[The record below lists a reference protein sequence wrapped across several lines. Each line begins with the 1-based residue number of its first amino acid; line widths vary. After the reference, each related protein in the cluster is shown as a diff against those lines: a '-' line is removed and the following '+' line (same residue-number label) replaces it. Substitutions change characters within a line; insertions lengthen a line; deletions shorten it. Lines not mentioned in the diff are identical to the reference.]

1 MSRRPPLL
9 EPHRFTGHARTMTE
23 RLTARLSRLDAL
35 ALFLNLAFAAGIT
48 YMAATSSFQPPDY
61 KVYLETTDGAMA
73 DFYYAYWL
81 LPVMRALDL
90 LPLYLHFLLWGG
102 AAVGGVFIAARIF
115 GGRVPAALLTYQM
128 LFATFY
134 GQFTGIMVGALAVFW
149 WALAQRRW
157 HVAGFALFVAATK
170 YHIAGPFALLL
181 WLLADIT
188 WRDRLRVLVVPLVL
202 GAISLVAYPLWPLD
216 LLDNLRANPPKDEGS
231 IALWQW
237 IGPLA
242 LLLWLPLLLPMARG
256 RRVVAAA
263 SAIALGLPYFQQTDL
278 LMLYALPV
286 GGLALLGNAGF
297 LYALYM
303 DRALRAMA
311 LVPLVIYIAAIGPPL
326 LARLRE
332 VAGKQR
338 AIMRSNRT
346 E

>member
-9 EPHRFTGHARTMTE
+9 EPHRFTGDARAMTE
-23 RLTARLSRLDAL
+23 RITARLSRLEAV
-35 ALFLNLAFAAGIT
+35 ALFFNLTFAAGIT
-48 YMAATSSFQPPDY
+48 YMAASSDFQPPDY
-61 KVYLETTDGAMA
+61 KVYIETTDGAMA

-102 AAVGGVFIAARIF
+102 AAVGGIFLAARVF

-149 WALAQRRW
+149 WALARRRW
-157 HVAGFALFVAATK
+157 HVAGLALFVAATK

-181 WLLADIT
+181 WLLADVT
-188 WRDRLRVLVVPLVL
+188 WRDRLRVLVVPLIL

-256 RRVVAAA
+256 RRVVVAA

-278 LMLYALPV
+278 LMLYTLPV
-286 GGLALLGNAGF
+286 GWLALLGNTGF
-297 LYALYM
+297 LYVLYT

-311 LVPLVIYIAAIGPPL
+311 LVPLVIYVVAVGPPL
-326 LARLRE
+326 LAWLRGITRRE
-332 VAGKQR
+332 NNVL
-338 AIMRSNRT
+338 
-346 E
+346 